1 MTSRSARGRG
11 SHLQV
16 SAAIGAARADSR
28 HISIVEDDADM
39 AALFEDLLGEFGTV
53 SHVRGITSL
62 TALADTAPDVIVLG
76 LNCSGGLPPWQLVE
90 LIRQHRALHTVPV
103 VVTTLDVAAAMR
115 DGHLS
120 THRGVHAVEMPCDVD
135 LFQGVI
141 ARIEPCSEPAVTRSV
156 ALRVAP
162 AEARLPDVCPHGYAS
177 ASVESC
183 RVCRPVGSEFAA
195 ASVRQPSPY
204 ADR

>member
-1 MTSRSARGRG
+1 
-11 SHLQV
+11 LQV
-16 SAAIGAARADSR
+16 SEAIGARADSR

-39 AALFEDLLGEFGTV
+39 AALFEDLLAELGTV
-53 SHVRGITSL
+53 SHVGGITSL

-120 THRGVHAVEMPCDVD
+120 AHRGVHAVEMPCDVD
-135 LFQGVI
+135 LLQGVI
-141 ARIEPCSEPAVTRSV
+141 ARIEPCSEPAVTRSL
-156 ALRVAP
+156 LRATP
-162 AEARLPDVCPHGYAS
+162 AEGRLPDVCPHGYATS
-177 ASVESC
+177 SVESC
-183 RVCRPVGSEFAA
+183 RICRPAGTEFVT
-195 ASVRQPSPY
+195 ASFGNASPY